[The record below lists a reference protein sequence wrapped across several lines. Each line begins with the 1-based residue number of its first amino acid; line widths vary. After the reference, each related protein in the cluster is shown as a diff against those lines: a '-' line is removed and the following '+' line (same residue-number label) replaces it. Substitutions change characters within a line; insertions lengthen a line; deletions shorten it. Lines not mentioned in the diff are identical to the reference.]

1 VNNLIKPDEIY
12 KEYSDGIQFK
22 TSIGNKG
29 MFEQSKINERFY
41 SGDQWHGAKCGTDRP
56 LVRYNVIKRIG
67 DYKISMIGSS
77 PIAVNYSADGVPNT
91 LELKDSISAMRDQAA
106 TTGATSITEDE
117 IPESEEINLVMSA
130 LSDYY
135 RVTSERLGFDEI
147 RADALRNAYTSGT
160 GIIYTYWDKNIRTG
174 LYADAGRKK
183 PIEGDICDEV
193 IDIENVYF
201 GDPNLDDVQKQPFI
215 IIAQRKYVKD
225 LKAEAKENGMSAEN
239 IELIGND
246 RDNGYMAG
254 DRSELEPSDSKKA
267 TVLTRFWKEKGMVKA
282 CKVTKNAIVRNTWD
296 LNIRLYP
303 LAKFSWDKR
312 KNSAYGESEVTYLI
326 PNQIAINRM
335 VTASVWAVM
344 MMGMPIMLVNSDVVI
359 DPVTNDPAQIIT
371 VNSQSDLNNA
381 ISYVVP
387 PNFSPNF
394 DNNITSLVSQTLSQ
408 AGANDAVLGDL
419 NAENTSAIIA
429 VREAATLPLQT
440 MQNRYYKFCEDCA
453 RIWSEY
459 WIMQYGKRALK
470 VEDEKGTWYM
480 PFDGDRYKDLIIST
494 RVDVGASTLWSEAQS
509 IRTLDNLF
517 DRQIIDAIQYLQRIP
532 KGIISDNTGLIKEL
546 KSANEMIAKQTA
558 QNGLNQPTTQPEDNL
573 DIESVLSSLPQEQ
586 QDKFKA
592 LPREQQQALVEQA
605 AGGAQQ

>member
-1 VNNLIKPDEIY
+1 MIKPDEIY

-201 GDPNLDDVQKQPFI
+201 GDPTLDDVQKQPFI